1 MEALWSSYAMGLPF
15 DLMHAA
21 STVVFLWVLAGPMIE
36 KLERIK
42 VKYGLLE
49 G

>member
-1 MEALWSSYAMGLPF
+1 LGLPF

-21 STVVFLWVLAGPMIE
+21 ATMFFLWVIAGPLID

-42 VKYGLLE
+42 RKYGLLE
-49 G
+49 